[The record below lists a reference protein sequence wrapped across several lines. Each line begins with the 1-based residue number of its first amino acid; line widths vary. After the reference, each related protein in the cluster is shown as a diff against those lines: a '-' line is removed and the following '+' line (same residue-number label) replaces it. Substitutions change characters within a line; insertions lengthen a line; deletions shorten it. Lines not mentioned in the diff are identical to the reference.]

1 MSTPAATGAAPEDAL
16 NDGFEVETSLVNS
29 GHGDSSA
36 NKVLTKINVAAVM
49 TMPPVAKG
57 QRLQQVSRIV
67 LLAGRYVSRVEQSFA
82 DFARST
88 PPHADTFRG
97 APIDV
102 RDEESTSQFYT
113 YRVAVYY
120 NL

>member
-1 MSTPAATGAAPEDAL
+1 MNNGGQG
-16 NDGFEVETSLVNS
+16 DG
-29 GHGDSSA
+29 SSA
-36 NKVLTKINVAAVM
+36 NRVLTKINVAAVLGM
-49 TMPPVAKG
+49 SPVAKG
-57 QRLQQVSRIV
+57 QRLQQVGRIV

-102 RDEESTSQFYT
+102 REE
-113 YRVAVYY
+113 
-120 NL
+120 